1 MGFRPQSGPTTAAA
15 ICEHLYELEVMVRN
29 CYLNALKDIRP
40 APYVMVTA
48 GRTLISLRRAVG
60 GGQPLLEAQL
70 EEFEVKEEE
79 EDHADSDDSGLD
91 TLEDEFL
98 R

>member
-1 MGFRPQSGPTTAAA
+1 
-15 ICEHLYELEVMVRN
+15 
-29 CYLNALKDIRP
+29 
-40 APYVMVTA
+40 MVTA